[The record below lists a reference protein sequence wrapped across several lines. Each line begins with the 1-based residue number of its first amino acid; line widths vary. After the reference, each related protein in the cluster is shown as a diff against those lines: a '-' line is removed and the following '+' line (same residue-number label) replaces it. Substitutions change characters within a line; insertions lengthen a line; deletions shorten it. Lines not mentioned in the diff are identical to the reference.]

1 MRPASVSNAGVFT
14 EAIGLG
20 CSVGLL
26 HAIAETTLL
35 GLNGIRPS
43 AVDLAIFV
51 SVYCAAGVPLAALVA
66 LAALTPPF
74 RAMRE
79 AVNGPLTFR
88 RALWGILISAYV
100 LVFLRIVYYWS
111 GWGSLLWLLA
121 AAPAL
126 GIAGLAVYRRGQ
138 RALTPLC
145 AAALV
150 AATLCALELVRADW
164 GHQPAST
171 VVFAIRLLIPIGVC
185 LAALLAVYQTT
196 SRDRPF
202 EPLTRGAGMLALL
215 VAAWAGFWITLD
227 SGVSLGRFFDA
238 APPAANPA
246 RPNFLLIVLDTVRAD
261 HLDLFG
267 YERQTMPN
275 LRRFAEQSQ
284 VANRMFTTGS
294 WTLAS
299 HGSMFTGLYP
309 SAHRAHHLFVHD
321 KAQNTVAYPLRE
333 DVPTLAEFFDSLGY
347 QTAGIV
353 SNFAALSGFGMG
365 RGFEHYDTAPGG
377 AFLATRILWLYRA
390 GLGNWSPGVA
400 LQAWLP
406 GAVQARSRLFS
417 LKEPLYRRAWEINVR
432 ARQWLERRASRP
444 FFLFLNYLDAH
455 SPYLPLPE
463 DDERFAKR
471 PPGEEWFAFPVLR
484 FLGSQR
490 GAESFTAEEVEFL
503 KAQYDAELVSL
514 DRELGRLFDFLRE
527 SALLENTVV
536 FITTDHGESFFEHGF
551 PDHGNS
557 LYQHEIGGFLVIKTP
572 PSLSPVQVSPLMQ
585 FVDFLPTAA
594 AILNEP
600 VPAPVQGSAWGNGR
614 DYALSEMF
622 CKGCGREMLE
632 STTWPDVLKDELIAV
647 IRGNTKLIRSMRNP
661 DTVYDLSTDP
671 AESKPLADP
680 DPEFV
685 RRAEEIIAERNRRL
699 VEGLSARPE
708 DKILLEKLR
717 SLGYVQ

>member
-1 MRPASVSNAGVFT
+1 M
-14 EAIGLG
+14 
-20 CSVGLL
+20 
-26 HAIAETTLL
+26 
-35 GLNGIRPS
+35 
-43 AVDLAIFV
+43 
-51 SVYCAAGVPLAALVA
+51 
-66 LAALTPPF
+66 
-74 RAMRE
+74 
-79 AVNGPLTFR
+79 
-88 RALWGILISAYV
+88 
-100 LVFLRIVYYWS
+100 
-111 GWGSLLWLLA
+111 A

-150 AATLCALELVRADW
+150 AATLCALELTRADW

-171 VVFAIRLLIPIGVC
+171 AVFAIRLLIPIGLS
-185 LAALLAVYQTT
+185 LAALLAVFRTT
-196 SRDRPF
+196 SRDHPF
-202 EPLTRGAGMLALL
+202 EPVTRAAGMLALL
-215 VAAWAGFWITLD
+215 VAAWAGYWASVD
-227 SGVSLGRFFDA
+227 SGVALNRFFDA
-238 APPAANPA
+238 APSAANPA

-275 LRRFAEQSQ
+275 LRRFAVEESQ
-284 VANRMFTTGS
+284 AAIRMFTTGS
-294 WTLAS
+294 WTLSS

-333 DVPTLAEFFDSLGY
+333 DVPTLAEFLGSLGY

-365 RGFEHYDTAPGG
+365 RGFEHYDTTPGAP
-377 AFLATRILWLYRA
+377 FFATRILWLYRA
-390 GLGNWSPGVA
+390 RFGNWSPGEA

-406 GAVQARSRLFS
+406 AAVQGRSRLFS
-417 LKEPLYRRAWEINVR
+417 VKEPLYRRAWEINAG
-432 ARQWLERRASRP
+432 ARQWLEHRASRP

-455 SPYLPLPE
+455 TPYLPLPE

-471 PPGEEWFAFPVLR
+471 PPGDEWFAFPVMR

-503 KAQYDAELVSL
+503 RGQYDAELVSL

-527 SALLENTVV
+527 SALLENTVI

-572 PSLSPVQVSPLMQ
+572 PSVGPIEVSPLMQ

-594 AILNEP
+594 AILKEP

-632 STTWPDVLKDELIAV
+632 SNTWPDVLKDELIAV
-647 IRGNTKLIRSMRNP
+647 ISGNTKLIRSLRNP
-661 DTVYDLSTDP
+661 DTVYDLSSDP
-671 AESKPLADP
+671 TESKPLADP
-680 DPEFV
+680 DPGFV
-685 RRAEEIIAERNRRL
+685 RRAEEIIAERNKRL
-699 VEGLSARPE
+699 VEGLSTRPE

-717 SLGYVQ
+717 SLGYIQ